1 MRGAERLAK
10 TTSIEVRTADIEEMG
25 IRLRLTIVDTPGA
38 TSFPT
43 FAFYRVSPGFYRVL
57 PGFTKFYRVL
67 PGFTEFNRVLPG
79 LTGFLLGFTWFY

>member
-43 FAFYRVSPGFYRVL
+43 FAFYRVSPGF
-57 PGFTKFYRVL
+57 TEFYRVL
-67 PGFTEFNRVLPG
+67 PNFTGFYRVLPS
-79 LTGFLLGFTWFY
+79 LTGFYQV